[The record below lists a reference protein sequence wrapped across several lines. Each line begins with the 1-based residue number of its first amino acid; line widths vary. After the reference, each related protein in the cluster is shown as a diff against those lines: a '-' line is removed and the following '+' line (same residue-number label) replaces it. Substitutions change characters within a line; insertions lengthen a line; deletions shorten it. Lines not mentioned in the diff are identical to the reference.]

1 MMEESLLS
9 HISDVLDIFDKIGF
23 TNYLE
28 LLEYMG
34 RVYYRH
40 NNATIQEKDY
50 KQGGISFEL
59 RLTYE
64 LKDQIE
70 TLFKERGFLFKLTI
84 TNNAYAHWKYELKGV
99 LIYTGL
105 VKTYLDD
112 RSQYVIKNKPKQDN
126 IPFSDKIF
134 VIEGTNGNIKVTEDI
149 LRKSSSE
156 YFKSYFE
163 RWNNRDCIQI
173 PFIIDII
180 DSYLYYLSYGTEESI
195 IRLVDIA
202 GAFEIA
208 KYLTD
213 DGYIDLILKTI
224 AVKIKYYHKSW
235 LSLLNDIL
243 SYQPN
248 NKFAIELRN
257 IFDPDK
263 RYYLIEPLLT
273 DGSEFLEKVQ
283 EIKFFNFGD
292 SISYT
297 GVMDDEKFL
306 FNFRLQDEDTFL
318 NQFYVQNLNSSKTKS
333 DLEKWIKLK
342 VVYDFDFIQFLH
354 RSDMVYEIVE
364 KDSKIWGKVLNNMFK
379 KKGYIYPQTN
389 TTN

>member
-1 MMEESLLS
+1 MEESLLS

-112 RSQYVIKNKPKQDN
+112 RSQYIIKNKPKQDI
-126 IPFSDKIF
+126 IPTSDKLF
-134 VIEGTNGNIKVTEDI
+134 VIEGTNGTIKVREDI

-263 RYYLIEPLLT
+263 RYYLIEPLLS

-292 SISYT
+292 SITYT
-297 GVMDDEKFL
+297 GIINNEKFL
-306 FNFRLQDEDTFL
+306 FNFRLQDDDSFF